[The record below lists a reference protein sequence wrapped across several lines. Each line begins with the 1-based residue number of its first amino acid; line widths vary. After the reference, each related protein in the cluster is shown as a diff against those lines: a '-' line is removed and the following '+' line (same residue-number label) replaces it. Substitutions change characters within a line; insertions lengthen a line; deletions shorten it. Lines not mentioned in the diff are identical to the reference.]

1 MELQRKSHSMD
12 PVRKAL
18 EGFEQAVVAREK
30 WSLTDSKVM
39 KQQDVDRARDRV
51 VDEVMELVRK
61 TIAEREGGAQRR

>member
-18 EGFEQAVVAREK
+18 ESFEEAVVAREK
-30 WSLTDSKVM
+30 WSLTESKVM

-61 TIAEREGGAQRR
+61 TIAEREGGAPRR

>member
-18 EGFEQAVVAREK
+18 EAFEHAVIAREK

-51 VDEVMELVRK
+51 VDEVMALVRK
-61 TIAEREGGAQRR
+61 TIAEREGGAQRP